1 MFVFCFFKQKT
12 AYELHISEWSS
23 DVGSSDLVGAGK
35 WIGRSSVSVPATE
48 DRNRRRERAPSAGS
62 QSGLTDQ
69 SGSRHWMA
77 WCILSPVTTA
87 RCPLEWML
95 TQQIGR
101 ASGRESVCQCVKIS
115 VSAVSLKQKTNRN
128 K

>member
-77 WCILSPVTTA
+77 WCIMSPVTTA

-95 TQQIGR
+95 TQQWPGEWPGVGVREIGR
-101 ASGRESVCQCVKIS
+101 EWCRERGGQ
-115 VSAVSLKQKTNRN
+115 
-128 K
+128 